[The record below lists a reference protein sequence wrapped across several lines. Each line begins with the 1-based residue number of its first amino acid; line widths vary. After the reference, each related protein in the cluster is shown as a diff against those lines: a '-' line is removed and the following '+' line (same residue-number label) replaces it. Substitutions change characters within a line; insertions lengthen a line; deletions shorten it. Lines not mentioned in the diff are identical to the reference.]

1 LKRKK
6 EIKKSKK
13 MSVKRNALGKG
24 LSALLENANT
34 DITTTKLEGEGKVVG
49 SVSNI
54 EISKI
59 ETNPFQPRTQFDE
72 DALNELAASIKEHGI
87 IQPITVRKLGYD
99 KYQLISG
106 ERRFRASQMA
116 GLTSVPAYIRI
127 ANDQAMLEMALV
139 ENIQRENLDAIEVAI
154 SYKRLIDECDLTQE
168 QLSQKVSKQRSTITN
183 YLRLLKLPVEIQ
195 LAIRNGDL
203 TMGHAR
209 ALINIDNEDKLLDI
223 YNQVVLNNL
232 SVRETEELARGAKV
246 EVKAGVSSSTKKS
259 TEKGA
264 LSFEQQQVLN
274 DLRAV
279 FNAKVQISKEPNG
292 KGKLVIPFKS
302 DNDLQRILDLLD
314 A

>member
-1 LKRKK
+1 
-6 EIKKSKK
+6 
-13 MSVKRNALGKG
+13 MSTKRNALGRG

-34 DITTTKLEGEGKVVG
+34 DITSNKLEGEGKVVG
-49 SVSNI
+49 AVADL

-59 ETNPFQPRTQFDE
+59 ETNPFQPRTNFE
-72 DALNELAASIKEHGI
+72 MDALNELAGSIKEHGI

-106 ERRFRASQMA
+106 ERRFRASQLA

-154 SYKRLIDECDLTQE
+154 SYKRLIDECSLTQE

-195 LAIRNGDL
+195 LAIRNSDVS
-203 TMGHAR
+203 MGHAR
-209 ALINIDNEDKLLDI
+209 ALINIENEDKQLDI
-223 YNQVVLNNL
+223 YNQIVLNGL
-232 SVRETEELARGAKV
+232 SVRDVEDLVRGAKS
-246 EVKAGVSSSTKKS
+246 EIIAAGNGKSSSEKKS
-259 TEKGA
+259 AKAT
-264 LSFEQQQVLN
+264 LSVEQQNVVN

-279 FNAKVQISKEPNG
+279 FNTKVQISKEANG
-292 KGKLVIPFKS
+292 KGKIVIPFKS
-302 DNDLQRILDLLD
+302 DNDLKRILDLLD

>member
-1 LKRKK
+1 
-6 EIKKSKK
+6 
-13 MSVKRNALGKG
+13 MSTKRNALGKG

-34 DITTTKLEGEGKVVG
+34 DITSKNNKLEAEGKVVG
-49 SVSNI
+49 AIANI
-54 EISKI
+54 EISQI

-72 DALNELAASIKEHGI
+72 DALNELAGSIKEHGI

-99 KYQLISG
+99 KFQLISG
-106 ERRFRASQMA
+106 ERRFRASQIA

-139 ENIQRENLDAIEVAI
+139 ENIQREQLDAIEVAI
-154 SYKRLIDECDLTQE
+154 SYKRLIDECNLTQE

-209 ALINIDNEDKLLDI
+209 ALINIESEDKQLDI
-223 YNQVVLNNL
+223 YNQIVLNNL
-232 SVRETEELARGAKV
+232 SVREVEDLVRGVKTEIAKPSGNGT
-246 EVKAGVSSSTKKS
+246 AKKE
-259 TEKGA
+259 TEKA
-264 LSFEQQQVLN
+264 DLSFEQKQVME

-279 FNAKVQISKEPNG
+279 FNTKVVINRDTKG
-292 KGKLVIPFKS
+292 KGKIVIPFKS
-302 DNDLQRILDLLD
+302 DNDLKRILDLLD

>member
-1 LKRKK
+1 M
-6 EIKKSKK
+6 STTTQK
-13 MSVKRNALGKG
+13 MSAKKNVLGRG

-34 DITTTKLEGEGKVVG
+34 DITSNKLEGEGKVVG
-49 SVSNI
+49 AVANI
-54 EISKI
+54 EISNI
-59 ETNPFQPRTQFDE
+59 ETNPFQPRTHFEE
-72 DALNELAASIKEHGI
+72 DALNELAGSIKEHGI

-106 ERRFRASQMA
+106 ERRFRASQLA

-154 SYKRLIDECDLTQE
+154 SYKRLIDECSLTQE

-195 LAIRNGDL
+195 LAIRNGDI

-209 ALINIDNEDKLLDI
+209 ALINIDNADKQLDI
-223 YNQVVLNNL
+223 YNQIVLNDL
-232 SVRETEELARGAKV
+232 SVRDVEDLARGVKTEVEGKSAKPSSDKKTA
-246 EVKAGVSSSTKKS
+246 KAS
-259 TEKGA
+259 
-264 LSFEQQQVLN
+264 LSVEQQTIVE

-279 FNAKVQISKEPNG
+279 FNTKVQISKEDNG
-292 KGKLVIPFKS
+292 KGKIVIPFKS
-302 DNDLQRILDLLD
+302 DNDLKRILDLLD

>member
-1 LKRKK
+1 MSTKR
-6 EIKKSKK
+6 S
-13 MSVKRNALGKG
+13 ALGKG

-54 EISKI
+54 EIAKI

-72 DALNELAASIKEHGI
+72 DALNELAGSIKEHGI

-106 ERRFRASQMA
+106 ERRFRASQIA

-154 SYKRLIDECDLTQE
+154 SYKRLIDECNLTQE

-195 LAIRNGDL
+195 LAIRNGDI

-209 ALINIDNEDKLLDI
+209 ALINIDNEDKQLDV
-223 YNQVVLNNL
+223 YNQIVLNDL
-232 SVRETEELARGAKV
+232 SVRDAEDLARGVKKEIATPAKGNK
-246 EVKAGVSSSTKKS
+246 ESSKP
-259 TEKGA
+259 EKGT
-264 LSFEQQQVLN
+264 LSFEQQQVVE

-279 FNAKVQISKEPNG
+279 FNSKVQISKEANG
-292 KGKLVIPFKS
+292 KGKIVIPFKS
-302 DNDLQRILDLLD
+302 DNDLKRILDLLD